1 MGALARIR
9 VNRIGEQ
16 IKKELSQI
24 IQQEMK
30 DPRVGFVTVTGVEVT
45 SDLQMAKVFISIW
58 GDSEEKEQSWASLE
72 KAKGYLR
79 SEIGRRIQMRHTPEL
94 IFAIDESLAHSQH
107 ITQLLHEIN
116 SEVKEP

>member
-1 MGALARIR
+1 MARIR

-30 DPRVGFVTVTGVEVT
+30 DPRIGFVTVTNVEM
-45 SDLQMAKVFISIW
+45 SGDLQLAKVFVSVL
-58 GDSEEKEQSWASLE
+58 GDDEGKQQSLASLE

-94 IFAIDESLAHSQH
+94 IFKMDESLAHSQH
-107 ITQLLHEIN
+107 ITKLLDEVN
-116 SEVKEP
+116 SEVREP